1 LKRGTRIVLTT
12 SKRLYDFQLTG
23 HTGSAAEC
31 VVAGAGLTPPMTE
44 TGCRPIEMDAPSEMK
59 METKE
64 KMPMGEGGDKVRMK
78 LMDKMEKYREK
89 IVENEMK
96 LARVER
102 MLAVADILI
111 AQGASAQVPASA
123 VDATDMEIAE
133 DIAELRM
140 MSPEGLKVKRL
151 KYLEKQAKYTRKVA
165 ECKMDLQEKTQEYEA
180 MAQQSALAC

>member
-1 LKRGTRIVLTT
+1 
-12 SKRLYDFQLTG
+12 
-23 HTGSAAEC
+23 
-31 VVAGAGLTPPMTE
+31 
-44 TGCRPIEMDAPSEMK
+44 
-59 METKE
+59 
-64 KMPMGEGGDKVRMK
+64 MK

-111 AQGASAQVPASA
+111 AQGASAQVPESA
-123 VDATDMEIAE
+123 VDAIAMEIAE

-165 ECKMDLQEKTQEYEA
+165 NFKMDLQEKTQEYEA
-180 MAQQSALAC
+180 MAQEDKMRMKLMAKMEKYRGQIGESEMKLARAERSWRWQISSSRRVGLRRCQRAR